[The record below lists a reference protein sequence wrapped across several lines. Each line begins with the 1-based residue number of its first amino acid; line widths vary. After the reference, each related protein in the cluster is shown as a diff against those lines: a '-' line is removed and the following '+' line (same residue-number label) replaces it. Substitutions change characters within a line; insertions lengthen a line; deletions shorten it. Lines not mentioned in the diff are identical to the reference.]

1 MARNSEK
8 ANFMLN
14 RWLSV
19 KNKISKPSF
28 EGRGRYSS
36 VQFTNTI
43 RECETIRFEIM
54 EEISNLAKKL
64 RDCTMSDENE
74 VRHLNSGINSLLKE
88 KYKWECRIVEL
99 GGPNYRSRHG
109 QYIESLGGISMPNS
123 SLKIFGVA
131 ISLPEY
137 KELLNSDDKT
147 EISSK
152 IVSKPPEV
160 TVCDAYY
167 EEINKKEE
175 DRIKTL
181 EREKEIE
188 FKKKKRFLE
197 KEISVEYL
205 LKLIDDKKKEIE
217 QFN

>member
-1 MARNSEK
+1 
-8 ANFMLN
+8 
-14 RWLSV
+14 
-19 KNKISKPSF
+19 
-28 EGRGRYSS
+28 
-36 VQFTNTI
+36 
-43 RECETIRFEIM
+43 M